1 MFPGDGGLLPAFS
14 SLSKA
19 TLDHIEDLEALLLR
33 VEQSSGIKIGD
44 WDCNDLLSE
53 IKEVEAERANSFIAG
68 LIDQYFSSAE
78 VARALNS
85 GSSALFPHYRQ
96 VQDINFDLFADL
108 APLQREIEAWKK
120 E

>member
-1 MFPGDGGLLPAFS
+1 MFPGDGRLLPAFS

-19 TLDHIEDLEALLLR
+19 TLAHIEDLEALLLR

-53 IKEVEAERANSFIAG
+53 IKKEEAERANSFIAG

-85 GSSALFPHYRQ
+85 GNSALFPHYRQ
-96 VQDINFDLFADL
+96 VQDINFELFSDL
-108 APLQREIEAWKK
+108 APLQREVEAWKK